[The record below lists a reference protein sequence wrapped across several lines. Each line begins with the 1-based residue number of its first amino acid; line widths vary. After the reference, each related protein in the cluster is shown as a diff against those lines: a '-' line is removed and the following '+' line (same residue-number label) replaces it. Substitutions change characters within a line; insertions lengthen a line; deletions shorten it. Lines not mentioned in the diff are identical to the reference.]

1 MKWLDE
7 DCCFERQE
15 KHFFDLAAEFW
26 KALNKEI
33 LIRARLPE
41 KGVKLGKSLI
51 NLR

>member
-1 MKWLDE
+1 MKIAALKD
-7 DCCFERQE
+7 
-15 KHFFDLAAEFW
+15 KKNIFFDLAAEFW

-41 KGVKLGKSLI
+41 KGVRLGKSLI